1 MNIGR
6 ILSGMPPVC
15 IVRFVLLFKLKK
27 MVSGLTISILIKIDV
42 SMFLTFRGLEIHFDR
57 GVTTG
62 VEYLTRMNALDHNHL
77 DGSYN
82 RVCS

>member
-1 MNIGR
+1 
-6 ILSGMPPVC
+6 
-15 IVRFVLLFKLKK
+15 
-27 MVSGLTISILIKIDV
+27 
-42 SMFLTFRGLEIHFDR
+42 MFLTFRGLEIHFDR

-82 RVCS
+82 NNKVCS